1 MKPTGGVK
9 IAEVWGIP
17 IAVHPSWLVIFAL
30 FAWSLARGYFPIEY
44 PGWDAATYWA
54 VGAVTALLAFGSVL
68 VHELGHSRVAL
79 RNGLPIRGITL
90 FVFGG
95 VAQIGREAATPGA
108 EFRIAIAGPLTSFA
122 LAGLFA
128 GARVLAGEV
137 DVVAAP
143 AFWLARINATVA
155 LFNLLPGFPLDGG
168 RVLRAIVWQKTGSF
182 ERATRAAALTG
193 RVVANG
199 FILLGIL
206 GVLRGNV
213 MGGVWIA
220 LIGWFLENAARQTG
234 AQVGAAALL
243 RGVTIGQAMTRECP
257 RVPGD
262 MSLERLVHDEVLA
275 AGRRCFFVVDADR
288 LRGVLTLGDVKA
300 IPRERWSVTP
310 VEQAMT
316 PLAKLAS
323 VTPRDDLLVA
333 LRTMDETGVGQLPVV
348 EDGKLV
354 GAVGREQVL
363 RYIAARA
370 ELGV

>member
-1 MKPTGGVK
+1 MKARGGVK

-17 IAVHPSWLVIFAL
+17 IAVHPSWLVVFAL
-30 FAWSLARGYFPIEY
+30 FAWSLAQGYFPIEY
-44 PGWDAATYWA
+44 PGWGMVTYWA
-54 VGAVTALLAFGSVL
+54 VGAATALLVFGSVL
-68 VHELGHSRVAL
+68 VHELGHSWVAL

-95 VAQIGREAATPGA
+95 VAEIGREAATPGA
-108 EFRIAIAGPLTSFA
+108 EFRIALAGPLTSFA
-122 LAGLFA
+122 LAALFA
-128 GARVLAGEV
+128 GARLAAGEV

-168 RVLRAIVWQKTGSF
+168 RVLRAIMWRTTGSF
-182 ERATRAAALTG
+182 ERATRTAALTG

-206 GVLRGNV
+206 AALRGNV
-213 MGGVWIA
+213 VGGVWIA

-234 AQVGAAALL
+234 AQVGTAALL
-243 RGVTIGQAMTRECP
+243 RGVTVGQVMTRECP

-262 MSLERLVHDEVLA
+262 MRLERLVHDEVLA
-275 AGRRCFFVVDADR
+275 GGRRCFFVVDADR
-288 LRGVLTLGDVKA
+288 LRGLLTLGDIRA

-310 VEQAMT
+310 VEQVMT

-333 LRTMDETGVGQLPVV
+333 LRAMDETGVGQLPVV
-348 EDGKLV
+348 DDAALV